1 MAKRWL
7 NSADVEVTD
16 SGGLLVATCGKEIK
30 RAVIN
35 AAAAGNNEIV
45 AAVSGKSICVLAML
59 LMAADTVT
67 ATIYSDVQSGGTAL
81 SGPLSLGASGGFVLP
96 APGDPAAC
104 WFKTAAGKKLN
115 LYLSAAKQVSGAVV
129 YYEE

>member
-7 NSADVEVTD
+7 NSADVEVMD
-16 SGGLLVATCGKEIK
+16 SGALLVATCGKAVK
-30 RAVIN
+30 HAVIS

-59 LMAADTVT
+59 LMAGDTVT
-67 ATIYSDVQSGGTAL
+67 ATVYSDNQSGGTAL
-81 SGPLSLGASGGFVLP
+81 TGPMPLAANGGFCLP
-96 APGDPAAC
+96 APADPWAC
-104 WFKTAAGKKLN
+104 WFKTAVGKKLN
-115 LYLSAAKQVSGAVV
+115 LYLSAAKQVSGTVV

>member
-16 SGGLLVATCGKEIK
+16 SGALLVATCPKEVK
-30 RAVIN
+30 RAVIS
-35 AAAAGNNEIV
+35 ASAAGDNEIV
-45 AAVSGKSICVLAML
+45 AAVTGKSICVLAML
-59 LMAADTVT
+59 LMAGDTVT
-67 ATIYSDVQSGGTAL
+67 ATVYSDNQSGGTAL
-81 SGPLSLGASGGFVLP
+81 TGPMPLAANGGFVLP
-96 APGDPAAC
+96 APADPSAC

-115 LYLSAAKQVSGAVV
+115 LYLSAAKQVSGTVV

>member
-16 SGGLLVATCGKEIK
+16 SGAIVVATCGKEVK
-30 RAVIN
+30 RAPIN
-35 AAAAGNNEIV
+35 ASAAGNNEIV
-45 AAVSGKSICVLAML
+45 AAVTGKSIAVLAVI

-67 ATIYSDVQSGGTAL
+67 ATIYSDNQSGGTAL
-81 SGPLSLGASGGFVLP
+81 SGPLPLGASGGFVLP
-96 APGDPAAC
+96 AATDPAAC

-115 LYLSAAKQVSGAVV
+115 LYLSAAKQVSGAVI

>member
-1 MAKRWL
+1 M
-7 NSADVEVTD
+7 D
-16 SGGLLVATCGKEIK
+16 GGALLVATLGKTVK
-30 RAVIN
+30 CAVIN
-35 AAAAGNNEIV
+35 VAAAGNNEIV
-45 AAVSGKSICVLAML
+45 AAVTGKSICVLATL

-67 ATIYSDVQSGGTAL
+67 ATVYSDIQSGGTAL
-81 SGPLSLGASGGFVLP
+81 SGPMPLAANGGFVLP
-96 APGDPAAC
+96 APADPSAC

>member
-16 SGGLLVATCGKEIK
+16 VGALLVATCGKVVK
-30 RAVIN
+30 RAAIN
-35 AAAAGNNEIV
+35 AAAAGDNEIV
-45 AAVSGKSICVLAML
+45 AAVTGKSICVLAML
-59 LMAADTVT
+59 LMAGDAVT
-67 ATIYSDVQSGGTAL
+67 ATAYSDNQSGGTPL
-81 SGPLSLGASGGFVLP
+81 SGAMPLAANGGFVLP
-96 APGDPAAC
+96 APADPSAC
-104 WFKTAAGKKLN
+104 WFKTAVGKKLN